1 MTTQPERLAQCL
13 DGAGNPRLEIG
24 EQAFAML
31 VSELT
36 RAESDSPARR
46 TRSADLSEWQVA
58 RSLAGESLTIA
69 TADGSTAEL
78 PPLTGADLTRE
89 AWEAEALRDATLY
102 PRLLDHL
109 TALERLEAEM
119 DRDLWLRPYPL
130 VTLTFTADPDHAG
143 ACPDTRADP
152 GGFDGCVGPEHFD
165 ACDGCG
171 YHFAPGDPV
180 MEARDRSDVQH
191 SDLDP
196 WLHYCRDCVREALD
210 AMPTAVIAGPTPK
223 PSPRDPSIWT
233 RGEAMQAAR
242 KRAGF
247 AL

>member
-1 MTTQPERLAQCL
+1 VTTQPERLAQCL
-13 DGAGNPRLEIG
+13 GRGGNPRLEIG

-36 RAESDSPARR
+36 LAESHSPARR
-46 TRSADLSEWQVA
+46 TRSAQLSEWQAA
-58 RSLAGESLTIA
+58 RSLAGEPLTI
-69 TADGSTAEL
+69 TTPDGSTAEL

-89 AWEAEALRDATLY
+89 AWEAEAMRDRTLY

-109 TALERLEAEM
+109 TAVECLEAEM

-130 VTLTFTADPDHAG
+130 VTLTFTPDPDHAG
-143 ACPDTRADP
+143 ACRDTRDDDCQY
-152 GGFDGCVGPEHFD
+152 FDG
-165 ACDGCG
+165 CDGCG

-196 WLHYCRDCVREALD
+196 WLHYCRDCVRAALD

-223 PSPRDPSIWT
+223 PPPRDPSIWT